1 MKAGVVM
8 IKLLLCLFILVG
20 CTRTS
25 VDVPE
30 SPYPI
35 DYDWTGITYEWVT
48 EQEIPFKIGSVI
60 SKGSGYFPFNFQTQD
75 GTYSFYYVDWLERNY
90 SVYGR
95 WDDDSVYFDLPDMTI
110 VYSDQDAEKTA
121 VISLDAMIDTKGI
134 VSDCLL
140 KTEKQILKTSIDT
153 ETGDFL
159 LIDAE
164 TNQDVK
170 IENDQLWMNSY
181 SVIYEF
187 YEFILKANSIVSATR
202 DKFWETQGF
211 EIANNTQSKTAA
223 DYKLNVSDEFWE
235 RNPLLLNAQM
245 AVDYQGKSYDPWSE
259 NKYETPQITEILK
272 SIDLTAAEKI
282 PSGDSELELTLF
294 TIEMGNLL
302 GGVPTVKITYIDD
315 QFWVN
320 SDFGKATFESKELLP
335 YIEGLFDE
343 ETATQELLK
352 TIEENEIVKA
362 YIRSGVD
369 EVKVTE
375 VTDQVWLYQLVRD
388 LSDCK
393 YTSSLTSE
401 SFAELTMFVIYQQNG
416 ELKSLNIV
424 QTSDSTAWI
433 RYEGKF
439 TEFVCPNVLENI
451 NKFVNE

>member
-1 MKAGVVM
+1 
-8 IKLLLCLFILVG
+8 
-20 CTRTS
+20 
-25 VDVPE
+25 
-30 SPYPI
+30 
-35 DYDWTGITYEWVT
+35 
-48 EQEIPFKIGSVI
+48 
-60 SKGSGYFPFNFQTQD
+60 
-75 GTYSFYYVDWLERNY
+75 
-90 SVYGR
+90 
-95 WDDDSVYFDLPDMTI
+95 
-110 VYSDQDAEKTA
+110 
-121 VISLDAMIDTKGI
+121 
-134 VSDCLL
+134 
-140 KTEKQILKTSIDT
+140 
-153 ETGDFL
+153 

-187 YEFILKANSIVSATR
+187 YEFILKANSIVSSTR

-211 EIANNTQSKTAA
+211 EIANNTQSKTDAA
-223 DYKLNVSDEFWE
+223 YKLNVSDEFWE
-235 RNPLLLNAQM
+235 RNPLMLNAQM
-245 AVDYQGKSYDPWSE
+245 AVDYQGKSYEPWSE

-320 SDFGKATFESKELLP
+320 SDFGKATFESKELLS

-375 VTDQVWLYQLVRD
+375 VTDQAWLYQLVRD

-393 YTSSLTSE
+393 YTNSITPEAWS
-401 SFAELTMFVIYQQNG
+401 ELTVFVIYQQEG
-416 ELKSLNIV
+416 VLKSLNIV
-424 QTSDSTAWI
+424 QTSDSTAWV

-439 TEFVCPNVLENI
+439 TEFVCPKILESI
-451 NKFVNE
+451 IDFLGE